1 MSVDEF
7 WRGDPDLFWAYRFSY
22 LERVK
27 RENQIFN
34 NRAWLQGAY
43 YFEAISVALSRAF
56 GDKTSEYSNQPYNLY
71 NNSKKET
78 PKQNSLE
85 EQIKARAKQIE
96 KLLGGK
102 DKNEQ

>member
-22 LERVK
+22 LEKVK

-56 GDKTSEYSNQPYNLY
+56 GDKNVEYSHQPYELY
-71 NNSKKET
+71 GDNQKKENL
-78 PKQNSLE
+78 KHNFLE
-85 EQIKARAKQIE
+85 DQIKARAKQIE
-96 KLLGGK
+96 KLLGGIGEK
-102 DKNEQ
+102 